1 MSVAQILSFLT
12 DCGVEPRGVADDS
25 RQVLPGDVFLA
36 YPGAL
41 ADGRGFIADAIK
53 RGAQAVIWQPGG
65 DFAWDPAW
73 TVPNLALA
81 GLRPLAGP
89 LAHAVYQHPSESLS
103 LIAITGT
110 NGKTTVSQCLA
121 QAYPRPCAVVG
132 TLGAGFPG
140 ALRETGFTTP
150 EATVLMRYLADFR
163 DQGAAACALEA
174 SSIGIE
180 ECRMNG
186 LRVDVAVF
194 TNLTRDHLDYHG
206 TMAAYAAAKEKLFH
220 WPRLRTAIINLDDE
234 FGIHLMRESSA
245 MRLIG
250 YSCAEPRRDF
260 PALVRA
266 ENITPTPFGQ
276 RFELVMPN
284 GRCLVDTSLPGQ
296 YNISNLL
303 ACAAVLYD
311 AGVMPAEIARRL
323 SELNPPAGRMQ
334 SLGGVG
340 EPLVVVDYAHTP
352 DALEKALRALR
363 PLAATRGGALVVV
376 FGCGG
381 DRDPGKRPEMG
392 RLAQACAD
400 QVWLTSDNPR
410 SESALAIIEAIREGA
425 TAAMVEPDRG
435 AAIRAACAAAADQDV
450 ILVAGKGHENY
461 QEVAGERRAFSDP
474 AEALAALELRR
485 LTGRERAS

>member
-1 MSVAQILSFLT
+1 MQVQALLEQLAER
-12 DCGVEPRGVADDS
+12 GVSPTGVADDS
-25 RQVLPGDVFLA
+25 RQVRAGDIFLA

-41 ADGRGFIADAIK
+41 ADGRRFIEAALA
-53 RGAQAVIWQPGG
+53 RGASAVLWQPGG
-65 DFAWDPAW
+65 DFVWNPTW
-73 TVPNLALA
+73 TAVNLPVAS
-81 GLRPLAGP
+81 LRALAGP
-89 LAHAVYQHPSESLS
+89 LAHSVYQHPSESLS

-121 QAYPRPCAVVG
+121 RAYPRPCAAIG

-140 ALRETGFTTP
+140 ELSETGFTTP
-150 EATVLMRYLADFR
+150 EATVLMRYLAEFR

-180 ECRMNG
+180 ESRMNG

-250 YSCAEPRRDF
+250 YSCGEPRRDF

-266 ENITPTPFGQ
+266 ENIVATPFGQ

-284 GRCLVDTSLPGQ
+284 GRCLVDTTLPGR

-323 SELNPPAGRMQ
+323 SELTPPLGRME
-334 SLGGVG
+334 SLGGTA

-352 DALEKALRALR
+352 DALEKALLALR
-363 PLAATRGGALVVV
+363 PLALARGGRLTVV

-381 DRDPGKRPEMG
+381 DRDPGKRRDMG
-392 RLAQACAD
+392 SVAQSLADSVC
-400 QVWLTSDNPR
+400 LTNDNPR
-410 SESALAIIEAIREGA
+410 GESPEAI
-425 TAAMVEPDRG
+425 V
-435 AAIRAACAAAADQDV
+435 AAIQLGAPQARVELDRRQAIRSEISLAAEQDV
-450 ILVAGKGHENY
+450 ILLAGKGHESY
-461 QEVAGERRAFSDP
+461 QEIAGERRAFSDQ
-474 AEALAALELRR
+474 AEAAAALEARR
-485 LTGRERAS
+485 AGREQSS

>member
-1 MSVAQILSFLT
+1 MQVQALLEQLAER
-12 DCGVEPRGVADDS
+12 GVSPTGVADDS
-25 RQVLPGDVFLA
+25 RQVRAGDIFLA

-41 ADGRGFIADAIK
+41 ADGRRFIEAALA
-53 RGAQAVIWQPGG
+53 RGASAVLWQPGG
-65 DFAWDPAW
+65 DFVWNPAW
-73 TVPNLALA
+73 TAVNLPVAS
-81 GLRPLAGP
+81 LRALAGP
-89 LAHAVYQHPSESLS
+89 LAHSVYQHPSESLS

-121 QAYPRPCAVVG
+121 RAYPRPCAAIG

-140 ALRETGFTTP
+140 ELSETGFTTP
-150 EATVLMRYLADFR
+150 EATVLMRYLAEFR

-180 ECRMNG
+180 ESRMNG

-220 WPRLRTAIINLDDE
+220 WPRLRSAIINLDDE

-250 YSCAEPRRDF
+250 YSCGEPRRDF

-266 ENITPTPFGQ
+266 ENIVATPFGQ

-284 GRCLVDTSLPGQ
+284 GRCLVDTTLPGR

-323 SELNPPAGRMQ
+323 SELTPPLGRME
-334 SLGGVG
+334 SLGGTA

-352 DALEKALRALR
+352 DALEKALLALR
-363 PLAATRGGALVVV
+363 PLALARGGRLTVV

-381 DRDPGKRPEMG
+381 DRDPGKRRDMG
-392 RLAQACAD
+392 SVAQSLADSVC
-400 QVWLTSDNPR
+400 LTNDNPR
-410 SESALAIIEAIREGA
+410 GESPEAI
-425 TAAMVEPDRG
+425 V
-435 AAIRAACAAAADQDV
+435 AAIQLGAPHARIELDRRQAIRSEISLAAEQDV
-450 ILVAGKGHENY
+450 ILLAGKGHESY
-461 QEVAGERRAFSDP
+461 QEIAGERRVFSDQ
-474 AEALAALELRR
+474 AEAAAALEARR
-485 LTGRERAS
+485 AGREQSS

>member
-1 MSVAQILSFLT
+1 MQVQALLEQLAER
-12 DCGVEPRGVADDS
+12 GVSPTGVADDS
-25 RQVLPGDVFLA
+25 RQVRAGDIFLA

-41 ADGRGFIADAIK
+41 ADGRRFIEAALA
-53 RGAQAVIWQPGG
+53 RGASAVLWQPGG
-65 DFAWDPAW
+65 DFVWNPTW
-73 TVPNLALA
+73 TAVNLPVAS
-81 GLRPLAGP
+81 LRALAGP
-89 LAHAVYQHPSESLS
+89 LAHSVYQHPSESLS

-121 QAYPRPCAVVG
+121 RAYPRPCAAIG

-140 ALRETGFTTP
+140 ELSETGFTTP
-150 EATVLMRYLADFR
+150 EATVLMRYLAEFR

-180 ECRMNG
+180 ESRMNG

-250 YSCAEPRRDF
+250 YSCGEPRRDF

-266 ENITPTPFGQ
+266 ENIVATPFGQ

-284 GRCLVDTSLPGQ
+284 GRCLVDTTLPGR

-323 SELNPPAGRMQ
+323 SELTPPLGRME
-334 SLGGVG
+334 SLGGAA

-352 DALEKALRALR
+352 DALEKALLALR
-363 PLAATRGGALVVV
+363 PLALARGGRLTVV

-381 DRDPGKRPEMG
+381 DRDPGKRRDMG
-392 RLAQACAD
+392 SVAQSLADSVC
-400 QVWLTSDNPR
+400 LTNDNPR
-410 SESALAIIEAIREGA
+410 GEAPEAI
-425 TAAMVEPDRG
+425 V
-435 AAIRAACAAAADQDV
+435 AAIQLGAPQARVELDRRQAIRSEISLAAEQDV
-450 ILVAGKGHENY
+450 ILLAGKGHESY
-461 QEVAGERRAFSDP
+461 QEIAGERRAFSDQ
-474 AEALAALELRR
+474 AEAAAALEARR
-485 LTGRERAS
+485 AGREQSS

>member
-1 MSVAQILSFLT
+1 MQVQVLLEQLAER
-12 DCGVEPRGVADDS
+12 GVSPTGVADDS
-25 RQVLPGDVFLA
+25 RQVRAGDIFLA

-41 ADGRGFIADAIK
+41 ADGRRFIEAALA
-53 RGAQAVIWQPGG
+53 RGASAVLWQPGG
-65 DFAWDPAW
+65 DFVWNPAW
-73 TVPNLALA
+73 TAVNLPVAS
-81 GLRPLAGP
+81 LRALAGP
-89 LAHAVYQHPSESLS
+89 LAHLVYQHPSESLS

-121 QAYPRPCAVVG
+121 RAYPRPCAAIG

-140 ALRETGFTTP
+140 ELSETGFTTP
-150 EATVLMRYLADFR
+150 EATVLMRYLAEFR

-180 ECRMNG
+180 ESRMNG

-206 TMAAYAAAKEKLFH
+206 TMTAYAAAKEKLFH

-250 YSCAEPRRDF
+250 YSCGEPRRDF

-266 ENITPTPFGQ
+266 ENIVATPFGQ

-284 GRCLVDTSLPGQ
+284 GRCLVDTTLPGR

-323 SELNPPAGRMQ
+323 SELTPPLGRME
-334 SLGGVG
+334 SLGGTA

-352 DALEKALRALR
+352 DALEKALLALR
-363 PLAATRGGALVVV
+363 PLALARGGRLTVV

-381 DRDPGKRPEMG
+381 DRDPGKRRDMG
-392 RLAQACAD
+392 SVAQSLADSVC
-400 QVWLTSDNPR
+400 LTNDNPR
-410 SESALAIIEAIREGA
+410 GEAPEAI
-425 TAAMVEPDRG
+425 V
-435 AAIRAACAAAADQDV
+435 AAIQLGAPQARVELDRRQAIRSEISLAAEQDV
-450 ILVAGKGHENY
+450 ILLAGKGHESY
-461 QEVAGERRAFSDP
+461 QEIAGERRAFSDQ
-474 AEALAALELRR
+474 AEAAAALEARR
-485 LTGRERAS
+485 AGREQSS